1 MRLAVNFQRV
11 DPSRGG
17 AETYVADL
25 CGSLVRLGHQVDL
38 YAESWREG
46 VLPDEVRCVA
56 VEAPG
61 RTRMARTW
69 NFARNSEAALRG
81 ASYDC
86 TVGLINTWHHDVI
99 IPQGGVHRASL
110 ESNARRFA
118 SGWRRTLYRLGKVAN
133 PRFWTYQAIE
143 RRQYDPDRQARAVAV
158 SNLVRGHLLRYHRI
172 ARTRITVIP
181 NAIDADR
188 LQVAQPGAVR
198 CAFRNQIGLKPDDLV
213 GLFVGHNYWLK
224 GLKPLLTALARRKE
238 DFPAERPVHLLVSGA
253 GKAAPILRVVRR
265 LGLEGTVHVAGF
277 VPDIRA
283 CYWSSDFFVSPTYY
297 DPCSLAVLEALA
309 CGLPA
314 ITTACNGAGELMTNG
329 REGYVIPEPDALD
342 ELAGAIG
349 AMTDDRARRQMAEHA
364 AQLGRSHTFDH
375 HVAKLVRV
383 FEEVAATR
391 VHRGPH
397 AAIAKSTVANVETKG
412 RVTR

>member
-1 MRLAVNFQRV
+1 MSMRLAVNFQRV

-17 AETYVADL
+17 AETYVAGL
-25 CGSLVRLGHQVDL
+25 CGQLARLGHQVDL

-46 VLPDEVRCVA
+46 VLPAEVRCIA

-69 NFARNSEAALRG
+69 NFARNSEAALLR

-110 ESNARRFA
+110 EYNARRFA
-118 SGWRRTLYRLGKVAN
+118 PGLSRTIYRLGKIAN
-133 PRFWTYQAIE
+133 PKFWTYQEIE
-143 RRQYDPDRQARAVAV
+143 RRQYEPNRQARVVAV
-158 SNLVRGHLLRYHRI
+158 SNMVRDHLQRYHQVPRS
-172 ARTRITVIP
+172 RITVIP

-198 CAFRNQIGLKPDDLV
+198 CAFRNGVGLEPDDLV

-253 GKAAPILRVVRR
+253 GKAAPILRMARR

-283 CYWSSDFFVSPTYY
+283 CYWSSD
-297 DPCSLAVLEALA
+297 
-309 CGLPA
+309 
-314 ITTACNGAGELMTNG
+314 
-329 REGYVIPEPDALD
+329 
-342 ELAGAIG
+342 
-349 AMTDDRARRQMAEHA
+349 
-364 AQLGRSHTFDH
+364 
-375 HVAKLVRV
+375 
-383 FEEVAATR
+383 
-391 VHRGPH
+391 
-397 AAIAKSTVANVETKG
+397 
-412 RVTR
+412 

>member
-46 VLPDEVRCVA
+46 VLPGEVRCMA

-69 NFARNSEAALRG
+69 NFAKNSEAALRR

-86 TVGLINTWHHDVI
+86 TIGLINTWHHDVI

-110 ESNARRFA
+110 EANAKRFA
-118 SGWRRTLYRLGKVAN
+118 PGWRRTLYRLGKIAN
-133 PRFWTYQAIE
+133 PKFWTYQAIE
-143 RRQYDPDRQARAVAV
+143 RQQYDPNRKARAVAV
-158 SNLVRGHLLRYHRI
+158 SHMVRDHLELYHHLPRSRI
-172 ARTRITVIP
+172 SVIP

-198 CAFRNQIGLKPDDLV
+198 CAFRNQIGLEPDDLV

-224 GLKPLLTALARRKE
+224 GLKPLLTALARRKASE
-238 DFPAERPVHLLVSGA
+238 PDARPVHLLVSGA
-253 GKAAPILRVVRR
+253 GKAAPILRMVRR
-265 LGLEGTVHVAGF
+265 LGLEGTVHPSGF

-329 REGYVIPEPDALD
+329 REGFVISAPDALD
-342 ELAGAIG
+342 ELAGAIK
-349 AMTDDRARRQMAEHA
+349 AMTDDGGRRRMAEHA
-364 AQLGRSHTFDH
+364 ARLGRSHPFGH
-375 HVAKLVRV
+375 HVTRLVRV

-391 VHRGPH
+391 SHRGPH
-397 AAIAKSTVANVETKG
+397 AAISKSKSTS
-412 RVTR
+412 RQP